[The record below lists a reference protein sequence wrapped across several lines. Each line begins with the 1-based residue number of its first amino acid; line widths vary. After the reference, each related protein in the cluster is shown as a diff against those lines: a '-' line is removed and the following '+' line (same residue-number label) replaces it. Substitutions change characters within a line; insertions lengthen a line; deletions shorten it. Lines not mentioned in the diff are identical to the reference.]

1 MPRKSIKKMM
11 KELMAKKKL
20 TAKEKKFLMKMQ
32 KGGVWWNPL
41 TWGSTPAGPVD
52 EATLAKQYEDLKG
65 QICKVCKAAFGEDGC
80 KCGNT
85 APPSE
90 EPSTN
95 PNVPVT
101 PINDGQIS
109 NGEGD
114 IKSQDLSN
122 SNPSAEPTDE
132 SQGQGQPK
140 KNTGMVGGKR
150 KSNKNKNK
158 NKRSKRASKKMNW

>member
-1 MPRKSIKKMM
+1 MPRKSMKKMM

-20 TAKEKKFLMKMQ
+20 TAKEKKLLMKMQ

-41 TWGSTPAGPVD
+41 TWGSAPVGPVD
-52 EATLAKQYEDLKG
+52 QATLAKQFDDLKS

-85 APPSE
+85 APPLE

-122 SNPSAEPTDE
+122 PSAEPTDE

-140 KNTGMVGGKR
+140 KETGMVGGKR
-150 KSNKNKNK
+150 KSSKKK

>member
-1 MPRKSIKKMM
+1 MPRKSMKKMM

-20 TAKEKKFLMKMQ
+20 TPKEKKLLMKMQ

-41 TWGSTPAGPVD
+41 TWGSSPAGPVD
-52 EATLAKQYEDLKG
+52 QATLAKQFDDLKS

-85 APPSE
+85 APPLE

-122 SNPSAEPTDE
+122 PSAEPTDE

-140 KNTGMVGGKR
+140 KETGMVGGKR
-150 KSNKNKNK
+150 KSSKKK

>member
-1 MPRKSIKKMM
+1 MKKMM

-20 TAKEKKFLMKMQ
+20 TVKEKKLLMKMQ

-41 TWGSTPAGPVD
+41 TWGSDPAGPVD
-52 EATLAKQYEDLKG
+52 QATLAKQFDDLKS

-85 APPSE
+85 APPVN

-101 PINDGQIS
+101 PIS
-109 NGEGD
+109 NGETSTGEGD
-114 IKSQDLSN
+114 VKSQELTN
-122 SNPSAEPTDE
+122 LSAEPTDE
-132 SQGQGQPK
+132 SQPQPK
-140 KNTGMVGGKR
+140 DAQTGKMRGGKR
-150 KSNKNKNK
+150 KSNKKK